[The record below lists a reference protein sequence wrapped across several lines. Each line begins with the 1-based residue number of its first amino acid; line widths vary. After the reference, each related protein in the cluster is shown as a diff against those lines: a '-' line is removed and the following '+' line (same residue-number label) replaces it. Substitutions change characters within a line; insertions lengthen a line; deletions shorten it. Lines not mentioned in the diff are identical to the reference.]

1 MAYTGHENTGNRN
14 SHGWAIAG
22 AFVGQAALIA
32 GVGTLLAGVGT
43 GGTSAASIS
52 ASPVIV
58 AQGSAVSTAPDV
70 QPLNEFPYQVAVD
83 GQQGGGVFPD
93 VSSLPSFTV
102 KPGQDL
108 TISLD
113 LTVPSTQTI
122 SDLSAGLTGT
132 AGSSSATEVQT
143 PYNDSVQTQAPGTQ
157 VFRISWPGSASEMR
171 PGTQWTVSL
180 STSTPDLSYVA
191 PIASITVAS

>member
-1 MAYTGHENTGNRN
+1 MAYTGHGNTGNRD

-22 AFVGQAALIA
+22 AFVGQAALI
-32 GVGTLLAGVGT
+32 VGIGGLLAGAGSQ
-43 GGTSAASIS
+43 SAVSYS
-52 ASPVIV
+52 ASPAI
-58 AQGSAVSTAPDV
+58 AEQGPAASVVPDV

-83 GQQGGGVFPD
+83 GQHGGGVFPD
-93 VSSLPSFTV
+93 VSSLPTFTV

-113 LTVPSTQTI
+113 LSVPAAQTI
-122 SDLSAGLTGT
+122 TDLSAGLSGT
-132 AGSSSATEVQT
+132 AGSTSATEIQT

-191 PIASITVAS
+191 PIASVTVAS